1 MIFCHSPILDTGY
14 FLPQQVAHANH
25 LHSLTSCMHC
35 CQVEQ
40 FRDLQLLDVMF
51 HHLVHQVTGFTC
63 SHFCFWESGRVAI
76 VVVSV
81 ASLTMD
87 ARPVVYKVIECTCGA
102 KWYWWGVP
110 DDTDV
115 GLPHVRLQIISHTMS
130 EGHTAMSL
138 EDIAAMR
145 WMYAPN
151 ARCRCYGR
159 KDCSPRDDRRIL
171 CEHCGRWFRRRIAG
185 GSDSSLSQ
193 RDYSPMSSLSN

>member
-1 MIFCHSPILDTGY
+1 MPACW
-14 FLPQQVAHANH
+14 
-25 LHSLTSCMHC
+25 
-35 CQVEQ
+35 
-40 FRDLQLLDVMF
+40 LLLGRGGSGGEGRAGEERGGKKQEDEKYVVCDF
-51 HHLVHQVTGFTC
+51 VSDDGRAQSKLVFVFWPRFTC
-63 SHFCFWESGRVAI
+63 SHFCFCESGRVAI

-87 ARPVVYKVIECTCGA
+87 PRPVVYKVIECTCGA

-110 DDTDV
+110 HDTDV

-151 ARCRCYGR
+151 ARCR
-159 KDCSPRDDRRIL
+159 
-171 CEHCGRWFRRRIAG
+171 WFRRRIAG
-185 GSDSSLSQ
+185 GSDSSLSV
-193 RDYSPMSSLSN
+193 RDHSPMSSLSD